1 MSKSRGNVVPP
12 DDQVERWGA
21 DTFRAYL
28 MFLGPWDQGG
38 PYDVEGI
45 VGVSRWL
52 RRVWGLVTEP
62 PDYGQPPEPQA
73 PLRDA
78 HRTLARVS
86 HDLQDFHLNT
96 AVAALMELTNAL
108 VRAREAGPLDEA
120 AWNESLR
127 LLLLMLAPICPHLAE
142 ELWERLGRPYSIHR
156 QPWPEVD
163 TALTRRE
170 TIELVVQVDGR
181 LRDRIQ
187 AAPTAE
193 EAEVRALVESRTRIA
208 ELLDGHEVQRVIYV
222 PGRLI
227 NLVLK

>member
-1 MSKSRGNVVPP
+1 MGR
-12 DDQVERWGA
+12 
-21 DTFRAYL
+21 
-28 MFLGPWDQGG
+28 
-38 PYDVEGI
+38 
-45 VGVSRWL
+45 
-52 RRVWGLVTEP
+52 
-62 PDYGQPPEPQA
+62 
-73 PLRDA
+73 
-78 HRTLARVS
+78 
-86 HDLQDFHLNT
+86 DLQDFHLNT

-108 VRAREAGPLDEA
+108 VRARDAGPLDEA

-142 ELWERLGRPYSIHR
+142 ELWERPGQPYSIHQ

-163 TALTRRE
+163 TALTARE

-181 LRDRIQ
+181 VRDRIR
-187 AAPTAE
+187 ASPIAE

-208 ELLDGHEVQRVIYV
+208 ALLDGHEVQRVIYV